1 VTFKYDCHIHF
12 MLRSIS
18 SSLNV
23 CKIWGFRMLQMC
35 FLKTVSIDYF
45 SNYTVCKEKSVS
57 TTQLMGFCK
66 TYVTYHEKLYHLAV
80 YIMHT

>member
-1 VTFKYDCHIHF
+1 
-12 MLRSIS
+12 
-18 SSLNV
+18 
-23 CKIWGFRMLQMC
+23 MC